1 MLRKC
6 NKMQCID
13 NCLLYH
19 VWKVDIW
26 RFLNK
31 RTAHLPLSLFSVF
44 KLQYLIIVS
53 VFFAINHAP
62 SKYSLL
68 MYSEL
73 EILIAS
79 LAFKQMSKQMCTR
92 LKFPYVYVSHRIH
105 RCVNRSLSAHV
116 QGYHFATRIE
126 WHLLCLSFKL
136 LTISC
141 IYRPG
146 LEPRLLVFA
155 HQD

>member
-1 MLRKC
+1 MA
-6 NKMQCID
+6 I
-13 NCLLYH
+13 
-19 VWKVDIW
+19 
-26 RFLNK
+26 FK
-31 RTAHLPLSLFSVF
+31 RTAHLPLSLYKVF

-53 VFFAINHAP
+53 VFFEINHAS

-79 LAFKQMSKQMCTR
+79 LVFKQMTKQICRR
-92 LKFPYVYVSHRIH
+92 LKFPYVYMSHRIH
-105 RCVNRSLSAHV
+105 RFVKRSLSAHV

-126 WHLLCLSFKL
+126 SHLLCLSFKL

-141 IYRPG
+141 LYRPG

-155 HQD
+155 HKD

>member
-1 MLRKC
+1 MVVGVRKRLSNFLSISGEHQFYIRLIFFLLLLMLLKC

-13 NCLLYH
+13 ICLRYH

-31 RTAHLPLSLFSVF
+31 ITAHLPISLFKVF
-44 KLQYLIIVS
+44 KQLYLIIVS
-53 VFFAINHAP
+53 VFFEINHAP

-73 EILIAS
+73 EILIAP
-79 LAFKQMSKQMCTR
+79 LVFKQMSKQMCTR

-105 RCVNRSLSAHV
+105 RCVKRSLSAPV

-126 WHLLCLSFKL
+126 
-136 LTISC
+136 
-141 IYRPG
+141 
-146 LEPRLLVFA
+146 
-155 HQD
+155 